1 MKALSKLKIG
11 LALGGG
17 GARGAA
23 HIGVLKVL
31 HNNDIIPDVIGGTS
45 AGALIGAM
53 YAATQDPEWVDK
65 RFKEFLNSEPYK
77 EMGVDR
83 LQSDQNPESVIGQ
96 VTKFV
101 QNKLVFAM
109 ALTRTSIIN
118 KDRLTKA
125 FDYLIPVKTFE
136 ELMIP
141 LNVYTTDLQSGE
153 TICYSSGDLIDA
165 VTQSGSIPGFVE
177 PTTSEDKLIV
187 DAGVSAPL
195 PVCELKDKADYIIG
209 IDISR
214 GAPKEPMKKV
224 NIIEIINRA
233 ERITS
238 QYYTNLLSQ
247 RADFL
252 IRPDV
257 LGLHWSAF
265 NKYDLLVENGTD
277 AAEDKIIDLKDA
289 IKYRK
294 SLRYRLFHLSSN

>member
-1 MKALSKLKIG
+1 MSKIKIG

-23 HIGVLKVL
+23 HVGVLKVL
-31 HNNDIIPDVIGGTS
+31 HENGIIPDVIGGTS

-53 YAATQDPEWVDK
+53 YAATKDPEWINK
-65 RFKEFLNSEPYK
+65 RFKEFLSSKAYE
-77 EMGVDR
+77 EMGVSR

-101 QNKLVFAM
+101 QNRLVFAM
-109 ALTRTSIIN
+109 ALTRTSIIK

-136 ELMIP
+136 ELKIP
-141 LNVYTTDLQSGE
+141 LNVYATDLHSGE
-153 TICYSSGDLIDA
+153 TICYNSGDLIDA

-277 AAEDKIIDLKDA
+277 AAEDKIIDLKNA
-289 IKYRK
+289 IKYHK

>member
-1 MKALSKLKIG
+1 MSKLKIG

-17 GARGAA
+17 GVRGAA

-31 HNNDIIPDVIGGTS
+31 HNNGIIPDLIGGTS
-45 AGALIGAM
+45 VGALIGAM
-53 YAATQDPEWVDK
+53 YAATQDPDWIDK
-65 RFKEFLNSEPYK
+65 RFREFLSSAVYK

-101 QNKLVFAM
+101 HDRLVFAM
-109 ALTRTSIIN
+109 VLTRTSIIK

-125 FDYLIPVKTFE
+125 FNYLIPVKTFE
-136 ELMIP
+136 ELKMP
-141 LNVYTTDLQSGE
+141 LNVYATDLQAGE
-153 TICYSSGDLIDA
+153 TICYSSGNLIDA

-177 PTTSEDKLIV
+177 PTKQNDKLIV

-195 PVCELKDKADYIIG
+195 PVRELKEQVGFIIG
-209 IDISR
+209 VDISR
-214 GAPKEPMKKV
+214 GAPAKPMKKV
-224 NIIEIINRA
+224 NIIEILTRA

-238 QYYTNLLSQ
+238 QHYTDMISIES
-247 RADFL
+247 DFL

-257 LGLHWSAF
+257 LGLHWSEF
-265 NKYDLLVENGTD
+265 NKYDILVKNGINAAKENIV
-277 AAEDKIIDLKDA
+277 ELKDT

>member
-1 MKALSKLKIG
+1 MSKLKIG

-31 HNNDIIPDVIGGTS
+31 HGNGVIPDVIGGTS

-53 YAATQDPEWVDK
+53 YAATKDPEWVDK
-65 RFKEFLNSEPYK
+65 RFREFLSSAAYE
-77 EMGVDR
+77 EMGVSR

-101 QNKLVFAM
+101 QDRLVFAM
-109 ALTRTSIIN
+109 ALTRTSIIK

-125 FDYLIPVKTFE
+125 FDYLIPVKSFE
-136 ELMIP
+136 ELKIP
-141 LNVYTTDLQSGE
+141 LNVYATDLQSGT
-153 TICYSSGDLIDA
+153 TICYNSGDLIDA

-177 PTTSEDKLIV
+177 PTEQKEKLIV

-195 PVCELKDKADYIIG
+195 PVRELKDKANFIIG
-209 IDISR
+209 VDISR

-224 NIIEIINRA
+224 NIIEIITRA

-238 QYYTNLLSQ
+238 QYYTNML
-247 RADFL
+247 ADESDFI

-265 NKYDLLVENGTD
+265 HKYDILVENGIK
-277 AAEDKIIDLKDA
+277 AAKDKIGELKKT

-294 SLRYRLFHLSSN
+294 SLRYRLFHMSSNRL

>member
-1 MKALSKLKIG
+1 MSKLKIG

-31 HNNDIIPDVIGGTS
+31 HNNGIIPDIIGGTS

-53 YAATQDPEWVDK
+53 YAATQDPDWIDK
-65 RFKEFLNSEPYK
+65 RFKEFLSSDVYAEL
-77 EMGVDR
+77 GVGR

-101 QNKLVFAM
+101 QDRLVFAM
-109 ALTRTSIIN
+109 ALTRTSIIK
-118 KDRLTKA
+118 KDRLVKA
-125 FDYLIPVKTFE
+125 FNYLIPVKTFE
-136 ELMIP
+136 ELKIP
-141 LNVYTTDLQSGE
+141 LDVYATDLQSGE
-153 TICYSSGDLIDA
+153 TICYNSGDLINA

-177 PTTSEDKLIV
+177 PTKNNDKLIV

-195 PVCELKDKADYIIG
+195 PVRELKEKANFVIG
-209 IDISR
+209 VDISR
-214 GAPKEPMKKV
+214 GAPKQPMKKV
-224 NIIEIINRA
+224 NIIEIITRA

-238 QYYTNLLSQ
+238 QYYTDMLAKES
-247 RADFL
+247 DFL

-265 NKYDLLVENGTD
+265 SKCDILVENGID
-277 AAEDKIIDLKDA
+277 AAKKKIVELKET

>member
-1 MKALSKLKIG
+1 MSKLKIG

-31 HNNDIIPDVIGGTS
+31 HGNGVIPDVIGGTS

-53 YAATQDPEWVDK
+53 YAATKDPEWVDK
-65 RFKEFLNSEPYK
+65 RFREFLSSAAYE
-77 EMGVDR
+77 EMGVSR

-101 QNKLVFAM
+101 QDRLVFAM
-109 ALTRTSIIN
+109 ALTRTSIIK

-125 FDYLIPVKTFE
+125 FDYLIPVKSFE
-136 ELMIP
+136 ELKIP
-141 LNVYTTDLQSGE
+141 LNVYATDLQSGT
-153 TICYSSGDLIDA
+153 TICYNSGDLIDA

-177 PTTSEDKLIV
+177 PTEQKEKLIV

-195 PVCELKDKADYIIG
+195 PVRELKDKANFIIG
-209 IDISR
+209 VDISR

-224 NIIEIINRA
+224 NIIEIITRA

-238 QYYTNLLSQ
+238 QYYTNML
-247 RADFL
+247 ADESDFI

-265 NKYDLLVENGTD
+265 NKYDVLVENGII
-277 AAEDKIIDLKDA
+277 AAQDKIGKLKKT

-294 SLRYRLFHLSSN
+294 SWRYRLFHLSSNRL

>member
-1 MKALSKLKIG
+1 MSKLKIG

-31 HNNDIIPDVIGGTS
+31 HNNDVLPDIIGGTS

-53 YAATQDPEWVDK
+53 YAATKDPEWVDK
-65 RFKEFLNSEPYK
+65 RFKEFLNSEAYE
-77 EMGVDR
+77 EMGVSR

-101 QNKLVFAM
+101 QDKLVFAM
-109 ALTRTSIIN
+109 ALTRTSIV
-118 KDRLTKA
+118 KKERLVKA

-136 ELMIP
+136 ELKIP
-141 LNVYTTDLQSGE
+141 LDVYATDLHSGE
-153 TICYSSGDLIDA
+153 TICYNSGDLIDA
-165 VTQSGSIPGFVE
+165 VAQSGSIPGFVE
-177 PTTSEDKLIV
+177 PTKQEDKLIV

-195 PVCELKDKADYIIG
+195 PVCELKDKANFIIG
-209 IDISR
+209 VDISR

-224 NIIEIINRA
+224 NIIEIITRA

-238 QYYTNLLSQ
+238 QHYTDLLSN
-247 RADFL
+247 RSDFL

-265 NKYDLLVENGTD
+265 DKYDLLVENGIN
-277 AAEDKIIDLKDA
+277 AAKEKIVELKNI

>member
-1 MKALSKLKIG
+1 LSKLKIG

-23 HIGVLKVL
+23 HIGVLQVL
-31 HNNDIIPDVIGGTS
+31 HNNGVVPDVIGGTS

-65 RFKEFLNSEPYK
+65 RFREFLSSEAYE
-77 EMGVDR
+77 EMGVSR

-101 QNKLVFAM
+101 QNRLVFAM
-109 ALTRTSIIN
+109 ALTRTSIIK
-118 KDRLTKA
+118 KDRLAKA

-136 ELMIP
+136 ELKIP
-141 LNVYTTDLQSGE
+141 LNVYATDLHSGE
-153 TICYSSGDLIDA
+153 TICYNSGDLIDA

-177 PTTSEDKLIV
+177 PTEDEEKLIV

-209 IDISR
+209 VDISR
-214 GAPKEPMKKV
+214 GAPKEPMKKI
-224 NIIEIINRA
+224 NIIEIITRS

-238 QYYTNLLSQ
+238 QYYTNLLSK

-265 NKYDLLVENGTD
+265 NKYDVLVENGIQ
-277 AAEDKIIDLKDA
+277 AAEDKISDLKSA

-294 SLRYRLFHLSSN
+294 SLRYRLLHLSSN

>member
-1 MKALSKLKIG
+1 MSKLTIG

-31 HNNDIIPDVIGGTS
+31 HNNNIIPDVIGGTS

-53 YAATQDPEWVDK
+53 YAATQNPEWIDK
-65 RFKEFLNSEPYK
+65 RFKEFLRSDVYAEL
-77 EMGVDR
+77 GVER

-101 QNKLVFAM
+101 QDRLVFAM
-109 ALTRTSIIN
+109 ALTRTSIV
-118 KDRLTKA
+118 KKGRLTKA

-136 ELMIP
+136 ELKIP
-141 LNVYTTDLQSGE
+141 LNVYATDLQTGE

-177 PTTSEDKLIV
+177 PSEQKEKLIV

-195 PVCELKDKADYIIG
+195 PVRELKDEANFVIG
-209 IDISR
+209 VDISR
-214 GAPKEPMKKV
+214 GAPAKPMKKV
-224 NIIEIINRA
+224 NIIEIITRA

-238 QYYTNLLSQ
+238 QYYTDMLSNES
-247 RADFL
+247 DFL
-252 IRPDV
+252 IRPNV

-265 NKYDLLVENGTD
+265 NKYDILVENGIN
-277 AAEDKIIDLKDA
+277 AAKEKIAELKDI

>member
-1 MKALSKLKIG
+1 MPKLKIG

-31 HNNDIIPDVIGGTS
+31 HNNDVIPDVIGGTS
-45 AGALIGAM
+45 AGALVGAM
-53 YAATQDPEWVDK
+53 YAATKDPEWVNK
-65 RFKEFLNSEPYK
+65 RFKEFLSSDAYK

-101 QNKLVFAM
+101 QDKLVFAM
-109 ALTRTSIIN
+109 TLTRTSIIK

-136 ELMIP
+136 ELKIP
-141 LNVYTTDLQSGE
+141 LNVYATDLHSGE
-153 TICYSSGDLIDA
+153 TICYNSGDLIDA

-177 PTTSEDKLIV
+177 PTKQEDKLIV

-195 PVCELKDKADYIIG
+195 PVCELKDKANFIIG
-209 IDISR
+209 VDISR

-224 NIIEIINRA
+224 NIIEIITRA

-238 QYYTNLLSQ
+238 QYYTDILAKES
-247 RADFL
+247 DFL

-265 NKYDLLVENGTD
+265 DKYDTLVDNGVK
-277 AAEDKIIDLKDA
+277 AAKDKIVELKDL

>member
-1 MKALSKLKIG
+1 MSKLKIG

-17 GARGAA
+17 GVRGAA

-31 HNNDIIPDVIGGTS
+31 HNEGIIPDVIGGTS
-45 AGALIGAM
+45 VGALVGAM
-53 YAATQDPEWVDK
+53 YAATQDPDWIDK
-65 RFKEFLNSEPYK
+65 RFKEFLSSAVYK

-101 QNKLVFAM
+101 HNRLVFAM
-109 ALTRTSIIN
+109 ALTRNSIIK
-118 KDRLTKA
+118 KDRLKKA
-125 FDYLIPVKTFE
+125 FDYLLPVKTFE
-136 ELMIP
+136 ELKIP
-141 LNVYTTDLQSGE
+141 LNVFATDLQAGE
-153 TICYSSGDLIDA
+153 TICYNSGNLIDA

-177 PTTSEDKLIV
+177 PTEQKDKLIV

-195 PVCELKDKADYIIG
+195 PVRELQEKAGFIIG
-209 IDISR
+209 VDISR
-214 GAPKEPMKKV
+214 GAPIKPMKKV
-224 NIIEIINRA
+224 NIIEIITRA

-238 QYYTNLLSQ
+238 QYYTDMLSKES
-247 RADFL
+247 DFL

-265 NKYDLLVENGTD
+265 NKYDILVENGIH
-277 AAEDKIIDLKDA
+277 AAKENIVELINA

-294 SLRYRLFHLSSN
+294 SLRYRLFHLSCN

>member
-1 MKALSKLKIG
+1 MSKLKIG

-31 HNNDIIPDVIGGTS
+31 HNNGVIPDVIGGTS
-45 AGALIGAM
+45 AGAAIGAM
-53 YAATQDPEWVDK
+53 YAATKDPEWVDK
-65 RFKEFLNSEPYK
+65 RFKEFINSDVYE
-77 EMGVDR
+77 EMGVGR

-96 VTKFV
+96 ATKYI
-101 QNKLVFAM
+101 QDKLVFAM
-109 ALTRTSIIN
+109 VLTRTSIIK
-118 KDRLTKA
+118 KDRLAKA
-125 FDYLIPVKTFE
+125 LDYLIPVKTFE
-136 ELMIP
+136 ELKIP
-141 LNVYTTDLQSGE
+141 LNVYATDLQSGE
-153 TICYSSGDLIDA
+153 TICYNKGDLIDA

-177 PTTSEDKLIV
+177 PTKQKDKLIV

-195 PVCELKDKADYIIG
+195 PVRELKGKADFIIG
-209 IDISR
+209 VDISR
-214 GAPKEPMKKV
+214 GAPKIPMKKV
-224 NIIEIINRA
+224 NIIEIITRA

-238 QYYTNLLSQ
+238 QYYTDMLSNE
-247 RADFL
+247 ADFV

-265 NKYDLLVENGTD
+265 NKYDILVENGIS
-277 AAEDKIIDLKDA
+277 AAKEKIVELKDA

>member
-1 MKALSKLKIG
+1 MSKLKIG

-31 HNNDIIPDVIGGTS
+31 HKNGVIPDVIGGTS
-45 AGALIGAM
+45 AGALVGAM
-53 YAATQDPEWVDK
+53 YAATQDIEWIDK
-65 RFKEFLNSEPYK
+65 RFREFLSSEAYE
-77 EMGVDR
+77 EMGVNR

-101 QNKLVFAM
+101 QDKLVFAM
-109 ALTRTSIIN
+109 VLTRTSIIK

-136 ELMIP
+136 ELKVP
-141 LNVYTTDLQSGE
+141 LNVYATDLQSGE
-153 TICYSSGDLIDA
+153 TICYSTGDLIDA

-177 PTTSEDKLIV
+177 PTKQKNKLLV
-187 DAGVSAPL
+187 DAGISAPL
-195 PVCELKDKADYIIG
+195 PVRELKDKANFIIG
-209 IDISR
+209 VDISR

-224 NIIEIINRA
+224 NIIEIITRA

-238 QYYTNLLSQ
+238 QYYTDMLSDES
-247 RADFL
+247 DFL

-265 NKYDLLVENGTD
+265 DKYDLLVENGIKV
-277 AAEDKIIDLKDA
+277 ANEKIVELKDK